1 MNQISVQQLKWNVMG
16 TRMPFSHFPIFF
28 MAKNDRIE
36 LNRVLFSDK
45 MSTSSSTNKLVKTDA
60 KGS

>member
-1 MNQISVQQLKWNVMG
+1 MG

>member
-1 MNQISVQQLKWNVMG
+1 MG
-16 TRMPFSHFPIFF
+16 TRMPFSHFPIFL

-45 MSTSSSTNKLVKTDA
+45 MSTSSSTNKLLKTDA